1 MTYPVPLLNTAL
13 DSFINPSPTIL
24 GNHWYLG
31 SIIIRITNH
40 LTNNNLT
47 KVFLRLVYCEAAK
60 LFGAVCQQD
69 KQVVEE
75 IKHMEIS
82 AKENIFIMSIKYQ
95 QTFYPLVMC
104 YNNPI
109 QSAQCLDSCC

>member
-1 MTYPVPLLNTAL
+1 MQP
-13 DSFINPSPTIL
+13 
-24 GNHWYLG
+24 
-31 SIIIRITNH
+31 
-40 LTNNNLT
+40 NNNLT

-69 KQVVEE
+69 KQVVDET
-75 IKHMEIS
+75 KQMEIS
-82 AKENIFIMSIKYQ
+82 AKENIFIMSIKYKQ
-95 QTFYPLVMC
+95 PLYPIVLC